1 MDKSQT
7 TLESILLVDDQ
18 PANLQ
23 VLMHT
28 LERFG
33 CRLLVAKNGEAA
45 LDIAKKVHPDLILLD
60 IIMPG
65 IDGFEVCRRLKM
77 DPDTREA
84 PVIFLSA
91 LDETEDKV
99 RGLQLGA
106 VDYIAKPF
114 QPEEVTARVKTHL
127 MIHRLSRE
135 VQMQRDELEHE
146 LQVVS
151 QLQRNLLP
159 KHLPPACDV
168 QLAVHYETSR
178 YAGGDYYDVVT
189 PADGMLGI
197 LVADAEGHSA
207 PATVLMAMTCTL
219 FRSCTAGLDQP
230 DMLLSYLNENLCK
243 INMDSYV
250 TAVYGVYDTRSRI
263 LKIVRAGHPPP
274 ILYRPSDK
282 TAVELPCEGV
292 TLMGFRP
299 FSDVS
304 VTQIPLQP
312 GDHLLFYTDGVT
324 DRINNSGAFYGINRL
339 LAQFGPDLPKDPEAI
354 LKGIEADLSRFADGC
369 PAADDQAMLIMVV
382 R

>member
-1 MDKSQT
+1 MEKSQRI
-7 TLESILLVDDQ
+7 LESILLVDDQ

-33 CRLLVAKNGEAA
+33 CRLLVAKNGETA

-65 IDGFEVCRRLKM
+65 IDGFEVCRRLKA

-91 LDETEDKV
+91 LDETEDKI

-127 MIHRLSRE
+127 MVHRLTRE

-151 QLQRNLLP
+151 QLQRTLLP
-159 KHLPPACDV
+159 KNLPRARDV
-168 QLAVHYETSR
+168 ELAVHYDTSR
-178 YAGGDYYDVVT
+178 YAGGDYYDVVS
-189 PADGMLGI
+189 PADDMLGI

-219 FRSCTAGLDQP
+219 FRSCTIGLDQP
-230 DMLLSYLNENLCK
+230 DKILSHLNENLCK
-243 INMDSYV
+243 VNMDSYV
-250 TAVYGVYDTRSRI
+250 TAIYAVYDARSRK
-263 LKIVRAGHPPP
+263 LTMARAGHPPP
-274 ILYRPSDK
+274 ILYRLSDK
-282 TAVELPCEGV
+282 AAVELPCEGV

-299 FSDVS
+299 FSGVP
-304 VTQIPLQP
+304 VTQATLQP

-324 DRINNSGAFYGINRL
+324 DRVNENGAFYGIDRL
-339 LAQFGPDLPKDPEAI
+339 LAQFSADLPEAPEAI
-354 LKGIEADLSRFADGC
+354 LKGIEADLFQFANGC
-369 PAADDQAMLIMVV
+369 PAADDQAMVIMVV